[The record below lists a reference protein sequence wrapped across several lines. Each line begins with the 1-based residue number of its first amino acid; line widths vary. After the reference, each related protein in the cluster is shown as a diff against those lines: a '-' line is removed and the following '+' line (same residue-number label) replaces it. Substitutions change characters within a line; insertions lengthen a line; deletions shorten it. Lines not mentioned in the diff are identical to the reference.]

1 MSPLTLSP
9 RTIFIGRLIKRHQ
22 SLLGGGFSY
31 RQRRDFVTLTRTP
44 LCPFSPPFATHEYV
58 YGVGRGWDPGDRS
71 KLAKTISALSLAF
84 SLSLSFFF
92 PFSRLYTIPG
102 VRVSRGLSCR
112 PCLST
117 LFDDI
122 IPGRVITRKT
132 TRVLLAL
139 NRVTGVFK
147 FVMWVFRYR
156 FLEGKVVE
164 MKVRYVV
171 WCLGNF
177 FFFYEERKG
186 LIFLYFFYH
195 GNFCIFEICT

>member
-1 MSPLTLSP
+1 MNTFMGLAEGETLATVPNSLRQYPLY
-9 RTIFIGRLIKRHQ
+9 H
-22 SLLGGGFSY
+22 SL
-31 RQRRDFVTLTRTP
+31 
-44 LCPFSPPFATHEYV
+44 
-58 YGVGRGWDPGDRS
+58 
-71 KLAKTISALSLAF
+71 

-122 IPGRVITRKT
+122 IPSRVITRKT

-156 FLEGKVVE
+156 FLEGKIVE

-171 WCLGNF
+171 
-177 FFFYEERKG
+177 
-186 LIFLYFFYH
+186 
-195 GNFCIFEICT
+195 